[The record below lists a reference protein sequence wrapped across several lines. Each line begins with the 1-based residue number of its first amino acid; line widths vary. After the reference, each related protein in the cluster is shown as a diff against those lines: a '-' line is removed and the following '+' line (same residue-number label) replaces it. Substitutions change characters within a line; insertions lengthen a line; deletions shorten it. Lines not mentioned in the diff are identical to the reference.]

1 MTVFLVDG
9 AIVAEHDRRMG
20 LNPLSFFKGKKPA
33 DCFVAVGQIKGR
45 RLKAHKGDG
54 IITCWWCGRLLD
66 NSLSRIRG
74 VGPICI
80 GEYGPMPGRDHIED
94 SLAYLYEFYRSQC
107 KSQKKRP
114 LGIKRWISE
123 LPDDEFKRYW
133 KQYVEEVDPEGQAS
147 YMAPAPRHVSRP
159 AAAPVQKTLH
169 EMAVSSHPELVE
181 VV

>member
-20 LNPLSFFKGKKPA
+20 LNPFPFFKGKKPA

-45 RLKAHKGDG
+45 KLIAHKGDG
-54 IITCWWCGRLLD
+54 IITCWWCGRTLD

-123 LPDDEFKRYW
+123 LSDDEFKAYW
-133 KQYVEEVDPEGQAS
+133 KKYVEEVDPVGQTS
-147 YMAPAPRHVSRP
+147 YKAPALRPAPRP
-159 AAAPVQKTLH
+159 AAPAVQTHLGD
-169 EMAVSSHPELVE
+169 MTVHPELVE